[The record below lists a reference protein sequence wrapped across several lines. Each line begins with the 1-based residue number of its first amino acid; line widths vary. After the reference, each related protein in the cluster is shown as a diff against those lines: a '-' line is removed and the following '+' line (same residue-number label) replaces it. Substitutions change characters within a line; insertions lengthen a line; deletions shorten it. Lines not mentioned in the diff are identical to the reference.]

1 MTLYDIIITS
11 HDIIISQTSILQ
23 DPLISQQVDY
33 SKEEKVIR
41 DCDHG
46 VSPDPKTTPLGR
58 DDTDPVMWLA
68 MKLVQINSDTR
79 NRSRYKYLHV

>member
-1 MTLYDIIITS
+1 M
-11 HDIIISQTSILQ
+11 
-23 DPLISQQVDY
+23 DY

-79 NRSRYKYLHV
+79 NRSR